1 MAKDLL
7 VDDQGDLVV
16 DPITNDLATV
26 DGADEIAQRVRAT
39 LLIKYD
45 EMPNL
50 APNQGADYTNFLGKQ
65 INFNLAKADMAS
77 AIEANVPEVV
87 SIDAMDFVTL
97 PNRQLQVNFT
107 VTANTSN
114 NTTESVEGGLT
125 VGN

>member
-16 DPITNDLATV
+16 NPITNDLATV
-26 DGADEIAQRVRAT
+26 DGADEISQRIRAT

>member
-16 DPITNDLATV
+16 DPLTNDLATV
-26 DGADEIAQRVRAT
+26 DGADEIAQRIRAT
-39 LLIKYD
+39 LLIRYN

-50 APNQGADYTNFLGKQ
+50 DPNQGADYTNFLGKQ
-65 INFNLAKADMAS
+65 INFNLAKADMTS

-87 SIDAMDFVTL
+87 SIDTMDFVTL

-107 VTANTSN
+107 VTAKTDN